1 MDPTYVEEVVM
12 CGRMTVTVNANG
24 DICAIQKPGEEGV
37 NQSVVLHCL
46 RLASSRAAATT
57 KIIREAVRFHYPER
71 FPFGSISFD
80 LKIRFC
86 CALFSWCRLK
96 HTTVRGAHRR

>member
-1 MDPTYVEEVVM
+1 MMCCYMQVMDPTYVEEAVM

-37 NQSVVLHCL
+37 NQSVILHCL

-57 KIIREAVRFHYPER
+57 KIIREEVRF
-71 FPFGSISFD
+71 
-80 LKIRFC
+80 LKSKAYF
-86 CALFSWCRLK
+86 F
-96 HTTVRGAHRR
+96 

>member
-1 MDPTYVEEVVM
+1 MDPSYVEEEVM

-37 NQSVVLHCL
+37 NHSVILHCL

-57 KIIREAVRFHYPER
+57 KIIREEVKVAES
-71 FPFGSISFD
+71 FPFGYKNITVHSHFAF
-80 LKIRFC
+80 LC
-86 CALFSWCRLK
+86 FSCCRLK
-96 HTTVRGAHRR
+96 HITVRRTYRR

>member
-1 MDPTYVEEVVM
+1 MCCYMQVMDPTYVEEAVM

-37 NQSVVLHCL
+37 NQSVILHCL

-57 KIIREAVRFHYPER
+57 KIIREEVRF
-71 FPFGSISFD
+71 
-80 LKIRFC
+80 LKSKAYF
-86 CALFSWCRLK
+86 F
-96 HTTVRGAHRR
+96 